1 MISQCYRTE
10 YPLDYYEESSGG
22 LPVLSSHE
30 RLVGDGGKKNVVRL
44 KLLQH
49 KEL

>member
-30 RLVGDGGKKNVVRL
+30 RLVGDGGKKKCSQIKVITT
-44 KLLQH
+44 
-49 KEL
+49 